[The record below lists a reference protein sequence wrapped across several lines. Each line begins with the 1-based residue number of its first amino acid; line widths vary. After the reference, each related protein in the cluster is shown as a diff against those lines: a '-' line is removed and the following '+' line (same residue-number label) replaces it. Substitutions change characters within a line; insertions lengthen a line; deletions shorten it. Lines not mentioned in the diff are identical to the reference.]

1 MPGANTPPIVFAQE
15 IFVDKCQVTVNM
27 VRTAPG
33 TVLSF
38 GLIWEGKLEL
48 GRMRWGWEKLQEKAQ
63 RWD

>member
-1 MPGANTPPIVFAQE
+1 M
-15 IFVDKCQVTVNM
+15 DKCQVTVNM